1 MLHDVL
7 HRLYGLKRNRLGGRL
22 EAHIV
27 SKEDRSRL
35 LIDRLLP
42 LLELLVRPQTG
53 GNLKICDALRI
64 PGVED
69 AVLAVAEL
77 AVVRE
82 EFVDLRRLEGFA
94 VKFDGIAGDVAQADA
109 ADG

>member
-53 GNLKICDALRI
+53 GNLKICDGLRI
-64 PGVED
+64 PGVEVGVYLLTQH
-69 AVLAVAEL
+69 AQLL
-77 AVVRE
+77 
-82 EFVDLRRLEGFA
+82 
-94 VKFDGIAGDVAQADA
+94 DGGRIKLIFHIIIY
-109 ADG
+109 